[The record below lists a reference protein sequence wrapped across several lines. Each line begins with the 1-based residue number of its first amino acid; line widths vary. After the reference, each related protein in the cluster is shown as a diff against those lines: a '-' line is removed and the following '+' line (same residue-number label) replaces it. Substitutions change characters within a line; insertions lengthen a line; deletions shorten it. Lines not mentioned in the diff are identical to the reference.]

1 MFTALTLLSEGAVVR
16 IVEEDDG
23 SGWVKAMDGAG
34 KKGLVPASYV
44 EPVDSVETAQPVAA
58 HAPRGSGQGSGK
70 YGKGTKEVLS
80 LGKALKPASFL
91 CPSARH
97 LRVPAARTR

>member
-1 MFTALTLLSEGAVVR
+1 MVR

-44 EPVDSVETAQPVAA
+44 EPVDAVETAQPVAA
-58 HAPRGSGQGSGK
+58 LVPRGGGQGSGK
-70 YGKGTKEVLS
+70 YGEGTKEVLS
-80 LGKALKPASFL
+80 SGKRADA
-91 CPSARH
+91 CA
-97 LRVPAARTR
+97 